1 MKVPD
6 KKHLLKIN
14 RFCLL
19 LFVFLCSMSV
29 PLVFYN
35 RYHTSSD
42 LESSTSDT
50 SPDTKRTEEPTTAEG
65 PGAGLVITL
74 DPGHGGY
81 DPGKIGVDDVKEKD
95 INLAISLYLKEELT
109 TMGFQ
114 VYMTREEDI
123 SLNTDTAGS
132 KKVSDLNHRV
142 QIVSEHNSDLF
153 ISIHQNSFSQASVH
167 GAQVFYYESS
177 EEGKQLAESI
187 QASIQSMVDS
197 ENERPIKGNTEYMIL
212 KKSPCTAVI
221 VECGFLS
228 NPDECAK
235 LTSADYQKL
244 IASAIANGIL
254 NTLQ

>member
-1 MKVPD
+1 
-6 KKHLLKIN
+6 
-14 RFCLL
+14 
-19 LFVFLCSMSV
+19 
-29 PLVFYN
+29 
-35 RYHTSSD
+35 
-42 LESSTSDT
+42 
-50 SPDTKRTEEPTTAEG
+50 
-65 PGAGLVITL
+65 
-74 DPGHGGY
+74 
-81 DPGKIGVDDVKEKD
+81 
-95 INLAISLYLKEELT
+95 
-109 TMGFQ
+109 
-114 VYMTREEDI
+114 MTREEDI

-142 QIVSEHNSDLF
+142 QIVSEHDSDLF

-167 GAQVFYYESS
+167 GAQVFYYEGSA
-177 EEGKQLAESI
+177 EGKQLAESI

-197 ENERPIKGNTEYMIL
+197 ENERPIKKGNTEYMIL